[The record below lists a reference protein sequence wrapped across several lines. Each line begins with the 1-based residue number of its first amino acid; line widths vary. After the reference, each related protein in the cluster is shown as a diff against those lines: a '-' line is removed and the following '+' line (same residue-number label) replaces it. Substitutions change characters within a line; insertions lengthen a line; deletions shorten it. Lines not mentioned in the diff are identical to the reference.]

1 MFAEPRRIT
10 STIITAM
17 DTAKRA
23 AGEAAATRVEDGMR
37 LGLGTGSTTAFF
49 IEALGRRICDEQ
61 MRVRGIPTSFAAERL
76 ARQHGVPLA
85 TLEDLESLDL
95 AFDGA
100 DEIDPR
106 LDLIKGRGGAHT
118 RERVV
123 ASLAECFIVLADPS
137 KLVDT
142 LGSKMPVPVEVV
154 PMAATPVMRRLER
167 LGATPVLRL
176 ASSKDGP
183 VVSDQG
189 FWIIDAHFEGIQEPS
204 RLGDAIRAIP
214 GVLDH
219 GLFLDMATLALI
231 GQEDGTV
238 QELRAT

>member
-1 MFAEPRRIT
+1 
-10 STIITAM
+10 M

-49 IEALGRRICDEQ
+49 IEALGRRIHDEQ
-61 MRVRGIPTSFAAERL
+61 VHVRGIPTSFAAERL

-123 ASLAECFIVLADPS
+123 ASLAERFIVLADPS

-189 FWIIDAHFEGIQEPS
+189 FWIIDARFEGIQEPA
-204 RLGDAIRAIP
+204 RLGDAIRDIP

-219 GLFLDMATLALI
+219 GLFLDMVTLALI

>member
-1 MFAEPRRIT
+1 
-10 STIITAM
+10 M

-49 IEALGRRICDEQ
+49 IEALGRRIHDEQ
-61 MRVRGIPTSFAAERL
+61 MHVRGIPTSFAAERL

-123 ASLAECFIVLADPS
+123 ASLAERFIVLADPS

-189 FWIIDAHFEGIQEPS
+189 FWIIDARFEGIQEPA
-204 RLGDAIRAIP
+204 RLGDAIRDIP

-219 GLFLDMATLALI
+219 GLFLDMVTLALI

>member
-1 MFAEPRRIT
+1 M
-10 STIITAM
+10 S
-17 DTAKRA
+17 TAKRA

-49 IEALGRRICDEQ
+49 IEALGQRIRDEG
-61 MRVRGIPTSFAAERL
+61 VHVLGIPTSFAAEQL

-85 TLEDLESLDL
+85 TLEDLDALDL

-100 DEIDPR
+100 DEIDPG
-106 LDLIKGRGGAHT
+106 LNLIKGRGGAHT
-118 RERVV
+118 RERIV
-123 ASLAECFIVLADPS
+123 ASLAERFIVLADPS

-142 LGSKMPVPVEVV
+142 LGTTMPVPVEVV
-154 PMAATPVMRRLER
+154 PMAAAPVLRRLKH
-167 LGATPVLRL
+167 LGATPVLRQ
-176 ASSKDGP
+176 AASKDGP

-189 FWIIDAHFEGIQEPS
+189 FWIIDARFDGIQDPV
-204 RLGDAIRAIP
+204 RLSDAIRAIP

-219 GLFLDMATLALI
+219 GLFLGMATLALI

-238 QELRAT
+238 QELRAP